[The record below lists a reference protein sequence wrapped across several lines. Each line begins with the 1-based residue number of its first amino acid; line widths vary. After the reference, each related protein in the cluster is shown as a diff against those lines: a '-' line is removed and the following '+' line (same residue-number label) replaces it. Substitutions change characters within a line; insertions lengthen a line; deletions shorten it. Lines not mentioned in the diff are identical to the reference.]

1 MTREE
6 VYQKELELANNNN
19 LSIKNV
25 KLFRGHDEATGLSC
39 DLYINNKKLAYCF
52 DDARGGEMEI
62 SAYTSILRNQLE
74 DLEVKIIAQPSYK
87 IDDFGDTPFRHSL
100 EDVVNALA
108 IKKQEDEKYRKVSK
122 KAIVYKKPDGS
133 TWLVSWKNEALA
145 MLIGKL
151 GNKAKTMIKDKCIFL
166 EQQGYIVLNKDY
178 IIGLGIDM

>member
-1 MTREE
+1 MTKEE
-6 VYQKELELANNNN
+6 VYKTELEIAKDNN
-19 LSIKNV
+19 LTVKNV
-25 KLFRGHDEATGLSC
+25 KLFRGHDGVGLSC

-62 SAYTSILRNQLE
+62 SAYNSILRNQLN
-74 DLEVKIIAQPSYK
+74 DLEVKIMAQPTYK
-87 IDDFGDTPFRHSL
+87 RDDLIGTNFRHCL
-100 EDVVNALA
+100 EDIVNALTV
-108 IKKQEDEKYRKVSK
+108 KHEEDKQYRKDSK

-178 IIGLGIDM
+178 LIELGINV